1 MFETTVYSIAKLF
14 NRIAA
19 SALFAMMCLTCA
31 DVILRLFRHPIRGT
45 YELVSF
51 LGAITVSFALAHT
64 SIHKGHVA
72 VSLLVERFSKR
83 WQAIVELGVSVF
95 SLALF
100 ALISW
105 RSAIYARN
113 FQLSGEVSPTLQ
125 LPFYPIIYGIAAAA
139 VVVCLVLMV
148 DILTAW
154 KTMKSS

>member
-1 MFETTVYSIAKLF
+1 MFKTTVYSIAKIC

-19 SALFAMMCLTCA
+19 LALFSMMCLTCA

-51 LGAITVSFALAHT
+51 LGVITVSFALAHT

-72 VSLLVERFSKR
+72 VSLLVEHFSKK
-83 WQAIVELGVSVF
+83 WQGIIELFVSVF
-95 SLALF
+95 SLLLF
-100 ALISW
+100 VLISW
-105 RSAIYARN
+105 RSAVYARN

-125 LPFYPIIYGIAAAA
+125 LPFYPVVYGVAAAA
-139 VVVCLVLMV
+139 ADVSLVLMV

-154 KTMKSS
+154 KTIKAS

>member
-1 MFETTVYSIAKLF
+1 MFETTVRSLAKAF
-14 NRIAA
+14 NKIAA
-19 SALFAMMCLTCA
+19 LALFSMMCLTCA

-64 SIHKGHVA
+64 SVHKGHVA
-72 VSLLVERFSKR
+72 VSLLVEHFSKKWR
-83 WQAIVELGVSVF
+83 GMVEVAISIF

-100 ALISW
+100 ALIGWQSMV
-105 RSAIYARN
+105 YARN

-125 LPFYPIIYGIAAAA
+125 LPFYPVVYGIAASA

-148 DILTAW
+148 DILTAL
-154 KTMKSS
+154 KTIKES

>member
-1 MFETTVYSIAKLF
+1 MFKTTAYSIAKFF

-19 SALFAMMCLTCA
+19 LALFSMMCLTCA
-31 DVILRLFRHPIRGT
+31 DVVLRLFRHPIRGT
-45 YELVSF
+45 YEMVSF
-51 LGAITVSFALAHT
+51 LGVITVSFALAHT

-72 VSLLVERFSKR
+72 VSLVVEHFSKK
-83 WQAIVELGVSVF
+83 WQGIVELLVSAASVV
-95 SLALF
+95 LF

-105 RSAIYARN
+105 RSVVYARS

-139 VVVCLVLMV
+139 AVVCLVLMV

-154 KTMKSS
+154 KTIKES